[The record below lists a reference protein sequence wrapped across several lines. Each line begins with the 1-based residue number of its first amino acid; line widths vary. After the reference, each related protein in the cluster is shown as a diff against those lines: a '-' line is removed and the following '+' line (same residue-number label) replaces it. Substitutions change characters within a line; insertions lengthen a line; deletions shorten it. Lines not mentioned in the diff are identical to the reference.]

1 MEGQIKAKSERKFLV
16 TAATGATGRETAKL
30 LRESGHAA
38 RALVHR
44 EDGYRRA
51 DTPGLCS
58 RAQVDGWRRAP
69 KESFN
74 PQIFE
79 ALDIAPDPRT
89 TPKGISHEY

>member
-1 MEGQIKAKSERKFLV
+1 MEGQIKVKSERKFLV
-16 TAATGATGRETAKL
+16 TGATGATGRETVKL
-30 LRESGHAA
+30 LCESGHAV

-44 EDGYRRA
+44 EDGYGWA
-51 DTPGLCS
+51 DTPGLWS

-74 PQIFE
+74 PHIFE

-89 TPKGISHEY
+89 TPKGISHEH